1 MLILLQ
7 RQHQKYKI
15 LYRQSNSPLDTDNE
29 DKLRLVRDVEVA
41 LLAGDTTETDL
52 LTLSIAVLLDVGL
65 GTLENGRA
73 LLLVGL
79 WFIQLAM
86 KPLLTL
92 NRTER

>member
-1 MLILLQ
+1 MILLPLAS
-7 RQHQKYKI
+7 K
-15 LYRQSNSPLDTDNE
+15 SNRSCCNGNLPLDTDNE

-52 LTLSIAVLLDVGL
+52 LTLSVAVLLNVGL
-65 GTLENGRA
+65 GTLEDSSA

-86 KPLLTL
+86 KPLMSS
-92 NRTER
+92 NRTK

>member
-1 MLILLQ
+1 MILLPLAS
-7 RQHQKYKI
+7 K
-15 LYRQSNSPLDTDNE
+15 SNRSCSNDNLPLDTDNE

-52 LTLSIAVLLDVGL
+52 LTLSVAVLLNVGL
-65 GTLENGRA
+65 GTFEDSSA

-86 KPLLTL
+86 KPLMTS
-92 NRTER
+92 NRTK